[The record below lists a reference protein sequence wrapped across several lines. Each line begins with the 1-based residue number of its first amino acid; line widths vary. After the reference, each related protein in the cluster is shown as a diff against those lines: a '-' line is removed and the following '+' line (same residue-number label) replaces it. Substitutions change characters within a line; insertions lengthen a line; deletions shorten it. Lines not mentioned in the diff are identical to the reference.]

1 MLTDH
6 AMKNPTTTSCMLCC
20 CYVEASA
27 AATLIRY
34 KLGKNLGRGHQ
45 GGVAK
50 RRSQKTL
57 FDIDMRLA
65 GKEVPQPVQRTG
77 ELE

>member
-1 MLTDH
+1 
-6 AMKNPTTTSCMLCC
+6 MKNPTTTGCVLCC

-45 GGVAK
+45 GEVARK
-50 RRSQKTL
+50 SQKTL

-65 GKEVPQPVQRTG
+65 GKDVPQPVQRTG